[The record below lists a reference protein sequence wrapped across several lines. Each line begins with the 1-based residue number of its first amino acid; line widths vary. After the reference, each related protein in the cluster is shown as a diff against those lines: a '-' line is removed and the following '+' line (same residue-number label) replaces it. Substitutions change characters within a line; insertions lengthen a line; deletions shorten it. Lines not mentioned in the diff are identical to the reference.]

1 MDLGAAAGGGE
12 AVGRG
17 DTPRTKCNPRQV
29 ADVDDVVAV
38 RVGARASG
46 SGFLPQSRVNPMAMA
61 STQPMTDD
69 NDVEVREVQTAKVRR
84 EGTDKKS
91 AIVSITKAIR
101 AAGLEDGGSFRF
113 DPRAIEELGMVPA
126 LGSPETAD
134 GRSESLTRNVREEGT
149 GGKTLRLVLPE
160 DVLEALDIS
169 DDEVGGDEPAE
180 VSVWA
185 GDQLVAFERSEERTV
200 EVDRDEAE
208 DS

>member
-1 MDLGAAAGGGE
+1 
-12 AVGRG
+12 
-17 DTPRTKCNPRQV
+17 
-29 ADVDDVVAV
+29 
-38 RVGARASG
+38 
-46 SGFLPQSRVNPMAMA
+46 
-61 STQPMTDD
+61 MTDGT
-69 NDVEVREVQTAKVRR
+69 DVEIREVQTAKVRR
-84 EGTDKKS
+84 EGTDENWS
-91 AIVSITKAIR
+91 AIVSITKAVR

-113 DPRAIEELGMVPA
+113 DPLAVEELGMVPA

-134 GRSESLTRNVREEGT
+134 GRSESLTRNVRKEGA